1 MDRGAATADGE
12 RPSASRR
19 AVLGALGGAAVA
31 LAGCAGG
38 TTGGASGGTDE
49 LTVSVYGGA
58 YGDVFEETVANAY
71 EAETGTTVNV
81 AKAWSNRVS
90 TLRSASQGSGDPPYD
105 VIGLSGFNYLA
116 ARNEDLV
123 VPVRYENVPNAEKVW
138 PFFREYRTDEY
149 GVPGEGGVLGI
160 VYEEGQPHAET
171 WADFATVDA
180 PAGMNGGYWKNP
192 LLIAALLTDV
202 APGVEE
208 IYDPDTHD
216 EMFATLETLA
226 QNVATWYRGGA
237 DVWSALDG
245 GQIEYG
251 AFYYAS
257 GLAGI
262 DARPDKNYG
271 MVLPEQSPGYYTNFC
286 VTDTDRRD
294 EAERFLDFM
303 LRTEIQTDWHQNGYY
318 VPANREVAGSY
329 SDRVQGRYPE
339 TNDALADFF
348 VLGNSERLQQ
358 YQSAL
363 SDEFTRI
370 TSS

>member
-1 MDRGAATADGE
+1 MARSTAERGN
-12 RPSASRR
+12 SSVSRR
-19 AVLGALGGAAVA
+19 AVLGALGGSAAA
-31 LAGCAGG
+31 LAGCAGV
-38 TTGGASGGTDE
+38 TGAGSGGTDE

-58 YGDVFEETVANAY
+58 YGDVFEETVADAY

-90 TLRSASQGSGDPPYD
+90 KLRAADQGSDSPPYD
-105 VIGLSGFNYLA
+105 VIGLSGFNYLS
-116 ARNEDLV
+116 ARNEELIQR
-123 VPVRYENVPNAEKVW
+123 VRYENVPNAEKVW

-160 VYEEGQPHAET
+160 VYEEGNAHAET
-171 WADFATVDA
+171 WSEFATVDA

-192 LLIAALLTDV
+192 LLIAALLTDA

-208 IYDPDTHD
+208 IYDP
-216 EMFATLETLA
+216 EMYDPMFETLESLA
-226 QNVATWYRGGA
+226 ENVATWYRGGA

-262 DARPDKNYG
+262 DARPEKNYR
-271 MVLPEQSPGYYTNFC
+271 MLLPEQSPGYFTNFA
-286 VTDTDRRD
+286 VTNTDRRD

-329 SDRVQGRYPE
+329 ADRVQSRYPE

-348 VLGNSERLQQ
+348 VLGDSERLAAQK
-358 YQSAL
+358 SAL
-363 SDEFTRI
+363 SDRFTRI
-370 TSS
+370 TAS